1 MANNQSAT
9 QTTTNSGGSSNS
21 SGVVGFR
28 DANLSVGGLDFSG
41 IASDSSRAS
50 ATSGNIEVGDRILGG
65 GKGSLQLGLVKI
77 LAIGALV
84 AIVVKIWKGGK
95 K

>member
-1 MANNQSAT
+1 MASAQQQLT
-9 QTTTNSGGSSNS
+9 SSGGGA
-21 SGVVGFR
+21 SGNLVGWR
-28 DANLSVGGLDFSG
+28 DANNSIGSLFGDSG
-41 IASDSSRAS
+41 RSS
-50 ATSGNIEVGDRILGG
+50 ATSGNIYTGDRIVGG
-65 GKGSLQLGLVKI
+65 SKGFQIGLVKI

>member
-9 QTTTNSGGSSNS
+9 QTTTNSGGTSNS
-21 SGVVGFR
+21 TGGVVGWR

-41 IASDSSRAS
+41 IGSDNSRAS
-50 ATSGNIEVGDRILGG
+50 ATSGNITTGDRIIGG
-65 GKGSLQLGLVKI
+65 YKTGFKIGLVKI

-84 AIVVKIWKGGK
+84 AIVVKIWKGK